1 MSDVPQAAQ
10 PVCRFA
16 GMIFAAMLLCLPP
29 AAFAKD
35 KALPEGMTADQYQSM
50 VDDIADAVARKLEAA
65 PKAGK
70 AGKSAKPAEE
80 SKPAAEKK
88 QAFDANETARKLREQ
103 MKKFLASIPD
113 YPAAVIGVTGSQGF
127 EIGGEPHGLGW
138 VLRWLL
144 ITMIAGLL
152 AEYAVRALLAR
163 YRLRWRS
170 ATSGAHWTRR
180 FLANAAIDVLALA
193 AMFLTVNILSDQWL
207 TASDP
212 DAGVGAAVGSQ
223 ALSLFFSWRASVLLL
238 QLWFRPGDSECR
250 IVAVDDADAR
260 LLARA
265 LSLIILAY
273 AVGDTWMHIQTMGGM
288 HLAALGVA
296 VLVDNGYSSIVDLS
310 FMWFTRHAT
319 ARWLSGLVH
328 PGKGAFTTL
337 KMALAT
343 YWLVPALIFEVVMTT
358 VQFYGS
364 VTGNIEVS
372 LGLSDTLQAIL
383 LLLLLESAME
393 VPRRLA
399 APAAAGA
406 TRAPRIGELVADVV
420 LLFGRLGFVLF
431 VIRVWSV
438 EVLALFSPEEFS
450 EMRHRNIATGLILFS
465 GYAVWKI
472 ASFMIDGVMATA
484 PPIVNPGDEDAV
496 QRPQSGAASRMLTV
510 LPLLRATLAVVIF
523 ILLVLLVLS
532 QLGVNITPLIAGASV
547 LGLAI
552 SFGSQTL
559 VKDIVSGIFY
569 LIDDA
574 FRVGDYV
581 DTGRAKGT
589 VEGFTLRSIKL
600 RHQNGQVHTIPFGQL
615 GTITNFSRDWVTVKF
630 NLRLARDVDLEQVRK
645 TVKKIGQDMMADADM
660 APEMLVPLKL
670 QGVADIA
677 DNALVLRF
685 KFTCKPTNPSII
697 QRQAVKRIYQTFN
710 EKGINFAS
718 SAITVQ
724 TAAGHADADPAL
736 VAAGAAAAAAVAA
749 AAKPVSG

>member
-1 MSDVPQAAQ
+1 MSDVPRATQ
-10 PVCRFA
+10 PICRFA
-16 GMIFAAMLLCLPP
+16 GMMVAALLLCLSP
-29 AAFAKD
+29 AAFSKD
-35 KALPEGMTADQYQSM
+35 KALPAGMTTDQYQSM
-50 VDDIADAVARKLEAA
+50 VDDIADAVAKKLEAA

-80 SKPAAEKK
+80 AKPAAEKES
-88 QAFDANETARKLREQ
+88 FDAIETGRKLRERAKQ
-103 MKKFLASIPD
+103 FLGVIPE
-113 YPAAVIGVTGSQGF
+113 YPGAVIGLASSQAF
-127 EIGGEPHGLGW
+127 DVGGEPHGLGW
-138 VLRWLL
+138 LLGWLV
-144 ITMIAGLL
+144 ITALAGML
-152 AEYAVRALLAR
+152 AEIAVRALLAR
-163 YRLRWRS
+163 YRRRWRS
-170 ATSGAHWTRR
+170 THGGARWRRR
-180 FLANAAIDVLALA
+180 FLGNAAFDVLALI
-193 AMFLTVNILSDQWL
+193 AMFMTVNYVSDLWL
-207 TASDP
+207 TASGA
-212 DAGVGAAVGSQ
+212 DAGVGAAIGAK
-223 ALSLFFSWRASVLLL
+223 ALSLFISWRVAVMVLH
-238 QLWFRPGDSECR
+238 LWFRPGDPDCR

-260 LLARA
+260 LLTRA
-265 LSLIILAY
+265 LSLVILGY
-273 AVGDTWMHIQTMGGM
+273 QVGDAWMLAQSMAGM
-288 HLAALGVA
+288 HLAALDVA
-296 VLVDNGYSSIVDLS
+296 VLVDNIYSSILDLS

-319 ARWLSGLVH
+319 ARWLTGLVI
-328 PGKGAFTTL
+328 PGKGAFAAA

-343 YWLVPALIFEVVMTT
+343 YWLVPALIFEVVMST

-383 LLLLLESAME
+383 LLLLLESAAD

-399 APAAAGA
+399 DAAAAGA
-406 TRAPRIGELVADVV
+406 RRAPWISELVADVV
-420 LLFGRLGFVLF
+420 LVFGRLAFLF
-431 VIRVWSV
+431 YLIRIWAI
-438 EVLALFSPEEFS
+438 EVLALFTAEEYS
-450 EMRHRNIATGLILFS
+450 SIRHNNITAGLIVVAA
-465 GYAVWKI
+465 YAIWKV
-472 ASFMIDGVMATA
+472 ASFMIDGVMATGPA
-484 PPIVNPGDEDAV
+484 IVKPGDEDAV
-496 QRPQSGAASRMLTV
+496 QQPAGAASRVHTV

-630 NLRLARDVDLEQVRK
+630 NLRLARDVNMEQVRK
-645 TVKKIGQDMMADADM
+645 TVKKIGQDMMADAELG
-660 APEMLVPLKL
+660 PELLVPLKL

-677 DNALVLRF
+677 DNALVMRF